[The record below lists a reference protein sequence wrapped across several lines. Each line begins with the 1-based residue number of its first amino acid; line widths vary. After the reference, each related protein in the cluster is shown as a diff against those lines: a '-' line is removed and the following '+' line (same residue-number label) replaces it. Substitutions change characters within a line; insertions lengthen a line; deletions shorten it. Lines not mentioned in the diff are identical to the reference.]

1 MMAGTKNSTTTE
13 KSIRKK
19 TAAIL
24 SDHKNANLLLDIL
37 SFNQSDDSVVIS
49 ASCKALG
56 DIFAHFL
63 SQKQFLDPGKT
74 TVAEEDLSK
83 EDQFSSWLQEQ
94 FTTTCDVLCDNLN
107 HDQSTVQI
115 SAMDALVTTLQAE
128 KSHSTQGLC
137 GKLIQNV
144 MNQLL
149 STEQD
154 QAQLI
159 ELLPLL
165 LSVWEG
171 STEVTA
177 CCLAHLKAC
186 IKTLDSTPS
195 DIFLFNCWRI
205 IKQIAE
211 QEIDDKSKKMLT
223 AVVCQFLKH
232 KMPTGLYR
240 EILTGISSIME
251 KMSTPIRLADFL
263 SESFNIGGAI
273 SLMSLHGLFILM
285 HKFNLDYPDFYKKM
299 YSMFEPQVFGAKYRA
314 RFFHLADTFLSS
326 THLPSYLI
334 AAFAK
339 RLSRMC
345 LHAPAS
351 GAHIAVPFVL
361 NLISRHPAC
370 EVLLHRVS
378 GAEVL
383 DSDPYLEDE
392 EDMSKCRALDSC
404 LWELQTLERHYDP
417 TLSQKAKKRQIQEE
431 DLSVILD
438 NTSSDIIS
446 SEAKKIKGEVPM
458 TFIKPSGLEMPE
470 TFVL

>member
-1 MMAGTKNSTTTE
+1 
-13 KSIRKK
+13 
-19 TAAIL
+19 
-24 SDHKNANLLLDIL
+24 
-37 SFNQSDDSVVIS
+37 
-49 ASCKALG
+49 
-56 DIFAHFL
+56 
-63 SQKQFLDPGKT
+63 
-74 TVAEEDLSK
+74 
-83 EDQFSSWLQEQ
+83 
-94 FTTTCDVLCDNLN
+94 
-107 HDQSTVQI
+107 
-115 SAMDALVTTLQAE
+115 MDALVTTLQAE